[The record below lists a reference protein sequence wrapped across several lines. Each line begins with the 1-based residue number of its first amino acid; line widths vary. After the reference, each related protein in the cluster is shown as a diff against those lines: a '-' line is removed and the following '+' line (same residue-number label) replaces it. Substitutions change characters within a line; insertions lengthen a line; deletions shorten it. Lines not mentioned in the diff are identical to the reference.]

1 MNLEVHSQ
9 APAGWQRWAIEPL
22 REPSIHQS
30 GKMLNPPER
39 TLPLLPHLQPFITTS
54 IPSVSPVSVFS
65 FPPPPQTLKPASKA
79 QAKYFATCLVCC
91 WCWWLR
97 RRNDAIPAS
106 RSLSLLFL
114 SLFQAYFILYS
125 HLFFCESPAAFVWG
139 QKSSPYSF
147 TDSMGGGLNV

>member
-65 FPPPPQTLKPASKA
+65 FPPPQHSNLHQKH
-79 QAKYFATCLVCC
+79 
-91 WCWWLR
+91 
-97 RRNDAIPAS
+97 RRNILLPVWCVAGVDGCGAEMMLFRPLA
-106 RSLSLLFL
+106 LFL
-114 SLFQAYFILYS
+114 CSFC
-125 HLFFCESPAAFVWG
+125 LFFKLTSFYILT
-139 QKSSPYSF
+139 SSSVNHPQPLSGGKNPPHIL
-147 TDSMGGGLNV
+147 SQIRWGGGLNV